1 MIRFGFICERT
12 TSTSQ
17 ASMES
22 TSIERSFFVPLRLA
36 FETSPSSEVKSV
48 HDGLSISI
56 YYDLCGHLPDIL
68 FPYLVIDFIKKYQK
82 ETGDDPKLSNDYAEL
97 YVDQYHNVILSL
109 VKLVTKQ
116 DDHKFLLKATIK
128 VRKALGETITT
139 TECEPSPS
147 TCKQVVSTIEMS
159 FKHSKDGGRR
169 GIKFHRCI
177 PCDCSKTSEKKH
189 MQILGDF
196 QDEMLP
202 CHGSN
207 MNVKRYKQLFGNTG
221 TSNVD
226 RPTAAALVTSKLS
239 GEISEDNYRELLS
252 KVSSWF
258 KESEKVNLLKVI
270 LCKCEHIS
278 VVEIERS
285 NDPFELFKLLE
296 GPGII
301 SQSNIDVLIEI
312 IAIGGMKGVYESIK
326 HLIPTFAGFEKLIIS
341 ERWNDVRKVI
351 RFGLKISNADKVKIG
366 QLRGLKVKE
375 SDDVWI
381 LIFKLVM
388 KETFTKKR
396 TEFVRL
402 LKDNDMDSLA
412 TLLE

>member
-1 MIRFGFICERT
+1 MTNHLKWLFLEDT
-12 TSTSQ
+12 QTATPLSTSSLETD
-17 ASMES
+17 APIAAPLA
-22 TSIERSFFVPLRLA
+22 TSSLG
-36 FETSPSSEVKSV
+36 T
-48 HDGLSISI
+48 G
-56 YYDLCGHLPDIL
+56 
-68 FPYLVIDFIKKYQK
+68 ID
-82 ETGDDPKLSNDYAEL
+82 TL
-97 YVDQYHNVILSL
+97 
-109 VKLVTKQ
+109 
-116 DDHKFLLKATIK
+116 
-128 VRKALGETITT
+128 TT
-139 TECEPSPS
+139 TPLATSSLRTGKLIIIRSLEILICL
-147 TCKQVVSTIEMS
+147 
-159 FKHSKDGGRR
+159 F
-169 GIKFHRCI
+169 CI
-177 PCDCSKTSEKKH
+177 DTLTTTPLATSS
-189 MQILGDF
+189 L
-196 QDEMLP
+196 
-202 CHGSN
+202 
-207 MNVKRYKQLFGNTG
+207 RTG
-221 TSNVD
+221 E
-226 RPTAAALVTSKLS
+226 LS
-239 GEISEDNYRELLS
+239 DDNYRELLS

-270 LCKCEHIS
+270 LCKCEQFS

-312 IAIGGMKGVYESIK
+312 IAIGGIEGVYESIK

-375 SDDVWI
+375 WDDVWI

-388 KETFTKKR
+388 KDTFTKKS